1 MECSLDHSKLTGL
14 RFCTACGT
22 PLTGQNASL
31 NAART
36 SAPPPQQNANPVL
49 SAESVSFN
57 FPSPVSKNPQFQKR
71 NMLFAIAGATCLVLF
86 IGIAVLI
93 SAKPEPVAVT
103 ASLTI
108 VDESCYGL
116 GWGYLD
122 VPGAQVILTVD
133 GVIEGY
139 GSYPRVGT
147 SSILGCK
154 FTTTF
159 YDIPS
164 DGEMYS
170 YSLASGRRGVITK
183 SQSELE
189 SSGWSFDLT
198 LG

>member
-22 PLTGQNASL
+22 PLSGLNASQS
-31 NAART
+31 AAPT
-36 SAPPPQQNANPVL
+36 HVPPPQQSPNPAFT
-49 SAESVSFN
+49 SESVPFN
-57 FPSPVSKNPQFQKR
+57 FPAPVSTNPQFQKR
-71 NMLFAIAGATCLVLF
+71 NMLFAIAGVTCLVLF

-139 GSYPRVGT
+139 GTYPRVGT

-170 YSLASGRRGVITK
+170 YSLASGRRGLITK